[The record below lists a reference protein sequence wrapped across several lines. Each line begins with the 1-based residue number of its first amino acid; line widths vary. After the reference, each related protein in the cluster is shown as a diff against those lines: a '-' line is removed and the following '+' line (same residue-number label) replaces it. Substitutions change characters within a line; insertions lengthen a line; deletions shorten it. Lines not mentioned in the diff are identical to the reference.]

1 MEKKREKRVGNSIF
15 LIWFRIKLLEKRNL
29 VILFEQIYPYIRFL
43 LLISKLIKELQICLT
58 T

>member
-1 MEKKREKRVGNSIF
+1 MEKKREKIVGNSIF
-15 LIWFRIKLLEKRNL
+15 LIWFRIELLEKRNL

-58 T
+58 I

>member
-15 LIWFRIKLLEKRNL
+15 LIWFRIELLEKRNL
-29 VILFEQIYPYIRFL
+29 VILLEQIYPYIRFL

-58 T
+58 I